1 MKRRLTPIVVVV
13 VVVAAAL
20 LAWAI
25 RMGTIS
31 PGAWVFRRDAA
42 RPPNIVLIVMDT
54 ARQDRLSCYG
64 YDRDTSPRLRE
75 LATESTV
82 FDRAWS
88 TSSWTSPSHA
98 SLFTGLYPA
107 SHGVTQENWRMSR
120 ELVTLAEVLT
130 ERGYETLGIV
140 ENGILSS
147 EHGFNQGFANYHVT
161 NRIQRML
168 DNAGVEG
175 RSETGNHAT
184 DLFLKNLRE
193 REPQNPFF
201 VFVNLIAPH
210 QPYDSSKQFMG
221 EFVTDGDIGLFSNM
235 WREYYLGEKEFTPE
249 ELGHLNEL
257 YDAELL
263 YTDYLVGLM
272 ADGLEE
278 SGHWDDTILI
288 VTSDHG
294 ENIGDHG
301 HMDHVFSL
309 YETTVRV
316 PLLIHNPARF
326 GEGTVDH
333 RPVSLVDIF
342 PTLLEAAG
350 VEREGLPCQGLSL
363 LSDEIPENRAILSEY
378 YWPVQ
383 ALGRYP
389 EEDRSNTRLDAF
401 RRRIRSITVEDAKL
415 VWGGDGRHELFDLAA
430 DPDELVNL
438 LASREDAPELEVLEQ
453 RLVETVAALQGE
465 VKVTP
470 VSVRADELDEETREA
485 LRSLGYLQ

>member
-1 MKRRLTPIVVVV
+1 MKRRLTPIVV

-25 RMGTIS
+25 RMGTLS
-31 PGAWVFRRDAA
+31 PGDWAFRKSAE

-82 FDRAWS
+82 FDRAYS

-120 ELVTLAEVLT
+120 ELVTLAEVLS

-140 ENGILSS
+140 ENSILSS
-147 EHGFNQGFANYHVT
+147 EHGFHQGFADYHVT
-161 NRIQRML
+161 NQIQRML
-168 DNAGVEG
+168 DNAGATG

-184 DLFLKNLRE
+184 DLFLRNLRE

-221 EFVTDGDIGLFSNM
+221 EFVTDGDVELFGNM
-235 WREYYLGEKEFTPE
+235 WPEYYLGEKEFAPE
-249 ELGHLNEL
+249 ELRHLNEL

-263 YTDYLVGLM
+263 YTDHLVGLM
-272 ADGLEE
+272 VDGLME
-278 SGHWDDTILI
+278 SGYWDDTVFI

-316 PLLIHNPARF
+316 PLLIHDAARP
-326 GEGTVDH
+326 GAGTVDD

-342 PTLLEAAG
+342 PTLLEVAG
-350 VEREGLPCQGLSL
+350 VKRDDMPCQGLSL
-363 LSDEIPENRAILSEY
+363 LSDDIAEDRAILSEY

-383 ALGRYP
+383 ALGRYD
-389 EEDRSNTRLDAF
+389 EDDRSSTRLDAF
-401 RRRIRSITVEDAKL
+401 RRRLRSITVEDAKL
-415 VWGGDGRHELFDLAA
+415 VWGGDGRHELFNLAA
-430 DPDELVNL
+430 DPGELVNL
-438 LASREDAPELEVLEQ
+438 LDLEAGVRELDALEQ
-453 RLVETVAALQGE
+453 RLAETVSALE
-465 VKVTP
+465 DEIKITP
-470 VSVRADELDEETREA
+470 ESVRTDELDGETREA